1 MTVFN
6 GIFPV
11 LPGKEDAARAF
22 AKEVAGP
29 RADQF
34 NDLQSRASI
43 SRETWTLQQTPM
55 GSFVL
60 VWFDGDVEAAFGDLA
75 TANDEFTVWFRE
87 QVKDVTGLDMAAPN
101 EDPLPE
107 LTLDWSK

>member
-1 MTVFN
+1 M
-6 GIFPV
+6 FPV

-22 AKEVAGP
+22 AKETVGA
-29 RADQF
+29 RREQF
-34 NDLQSRASI
+34 AAEQGQASV

-60 VWFDGDVEAAFGDLA
+60 VWFEGDVEAAFANLA
-75 TANDEFTVWFRE
+75 EGQDEFNVWMRK
-87 QVKDVTGLDMAAPN
+87 QIQDLTGVDMAAPN

-107 LTLDWSK
+107 VLLDWAK